1 MRQAARKSQLPVD
14 GTFSGTWQSRR
25 AYIYR
30 EKKHESWHSGILLC
44 SLYSWSARPA
54 AMCEWTSPASG
65 DNVKIATPFGGIS
78 VNKDQ
83 TSAAEIGLPAYPG
96 IRGGHCGRREQ
107 VGQSR
112 HGIRLFKLR
121 VKVANYST
129 ADNRDQVL
137 AFYRN
142 ALSEYGNVIE
152 CAGGKPVGTPAAT
165 GEGLDC
171 DHSDHDHSAAP
182 TRNPDDLELKAG
194 SPAIST
200 LSCSTAAVPATH
212 FSLIALDLPHG
223 FESEQKGTN

>member
-1 MRQAARKSQLPVD
+1 MKAGTLVFSLLGVLVAGAAGCNVKVDKSSD
-14 GTFSGTWQSRR
+14 
-25 AYIYR
+25 
-30 EKKHESWHSGILLC
+30 
-44 SLYSWSARPA
+44 
-54 AMCEWTSPASG
+54 G

-83 TSAAEIGLPAYPG
+83 ASAAEIGLPAYPG
-96 IRGGHCGRREQ
+96 SVVDTGGDGNKSARVEM
-107 VGQSR
+107 GFGS
-112 HGIRLFKLR
+112 FKLR

-137 AFYRN
+137 IFYRN

-152 CAGGKPVGTPAAT
+152 CAGGKPVGPPAAT

-171 DHSDHDHSAAP
+171 DHSDHEHSDHGHSAAQSHS
-182 TRNPDDLELKAG
+182 DDLELKAG
-194 SPAIST
+194 SARHQHIVAFHGGST
-200 LSCSTAAVPATH
+200 SPTH